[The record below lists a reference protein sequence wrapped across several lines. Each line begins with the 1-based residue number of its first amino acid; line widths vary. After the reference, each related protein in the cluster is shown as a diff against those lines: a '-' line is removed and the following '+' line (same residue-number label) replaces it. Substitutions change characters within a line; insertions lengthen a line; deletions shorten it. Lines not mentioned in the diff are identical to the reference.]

1 MTISRRS
8 LIKWGA
14 GVAAGTGL
22 QPRLFAQ
29 ELKPGKP
36 YAGTTLSVLTV
47 VAPQF
52 KGHEALLPEFEQLT
66 GIKVKYDY
74 VPFANTRDKLTAE
87 MVAKSGSYDVV
98 SVMDVWGPSLTGLI
112 QPINDRLAAKK
123 IDMEDRYPAAHLRAA
138 KSGANVLG
146 LPIRGHVQLLFYRRD
161 IFDQLGLK
169 VPATWQQVV
178 ETSKV
183 IQSRTDMAGIAMY
196 YKKNA
201 GQNLMIWYN
210 FLWGKGADIL
220 DAKGMPT
227 FNSAAGVE
235 ATQDYL
241 DLMLKHKVTPAGSV
255 AFDENDATISVAQGR
270 SAMIPV
276 WWWRLQQLRG
286 KDAKISGD
294 QVAFAPLPSYPGANS
309 TTYTNTWF
317 YGLNK
322 FSKKHDAGMEFL
334 AWLTQPKIE
343 RSLLVDPSKNEIV
356 AVQRANLID
365 RDVNAVSN
373 GLHRFG
379 ALGLQGARGVPLIAE
394 WPQISDILET
404 TMSEL
409 ASGKGQV
416 KGALDD
422 AAGRV
427 RKLMRRA

>member
-1 MTISRRS
+1 MTLDRRT
-8 LIKWGA
+8 LIKTGA
-14 GVAAGTGL
+14 AASAGAL
-22 QPRLFAQ
+22 LPRLSAAQ

-36 YAGTTLSVLTV
+36 YAGQTLSVLTV

-52 KGHEALLPEFEQLT
+52 KGHEALLPEFEQLS

-87 MVAKSGSYDVV
+87 MVAKSGSYDIV
-98 SVMDVWGPSLTGLI
+98 SVMDVWGPSLLGLI
-112 QPINDRLAAKK
+112 EPINERVKAKK
-123 IDMEDRYPAAHLRAA
+123 IDLEDRYPKAHLRAA
-138 KSGANVLG
+138 INGGKVLG
-146 LPIRGHVQLLFYRRD
+146 LPIRGHVQLMFYRRD

-169 VPATWQQVV
+169 APSTWQQVI

-183 IQSRTDMAGIAMY
+183 IQSKTDLASIAMY

-220 DAKGMPT
+220 DAQGKPA
-227 FNSAAGVE
+227 FNTAAGIE

-255 AFDENDATISVAQGR
+255 SFDENDATISVAQGR

-294 QVAFAPLPSYPGANS
+294 QVAFAPLPSYPGASS

-322 FSKKHDAGMEFL
+322 FSKKHDAGMEYL
-334 AWLTQPKIE
+334 SWLTQPKIE
-343 RSLLVDPSKNEIV
+343 RSLLVDASKNEIV
-356 AVQRANLID
+356 CVQRANLID
-365 RDVNAVSN
+365 REVNQVSN

-379 ALGLQGARGVPLIAE
+379 ALGLQGARGVPLIPE
-394 WPQISDILET
+394 WPQMSDILET
-404 TMSEL
+404 SMSEL
-409 ASGKGQV
+409 ASGKAQV
-416 KGALDD
+416 KPALDD
-422 AAGRV
+422 AAGRI
-427 RKLMRRA
+427 RKLLRRA

>member
-1 MTISRRS
+1 MDASRRR
-8 LIKWGA
+8 L
-14 GVAAGTGL
+14 VAAAGASVAAW
-22 QPRLFAQ
+22 PHFPFAQ

-52 KGHEALLPEFEQLT
+52 KAHEAMLPEFEAAT
-66 GIKVKYDY
+66 GIKVRYDY

-98 SVMDVWGPSLTGLI
+98 SVMDVWGPSLLPLI
-112 QPINDRLAAKK
+112 QPINDRVKAKK
-123 IDMEDRYPAAHLRAA
+123 IDLEDRYPKAHLRA
-138 KSGANVLG
+138 SMNNGNVLG

-161 IFDQLGLK
+161 ILDQLGLK
-169 VPATWQQVV
+169 VPSTWQQVV
-178 ETSKV
+178 EVSRV
-183 IQSRTDMAGIAMY
+183 IQSKTDLAGIAMY

-201 GQNLMIWYN
+201 GQNLMIWFN

-220 DAKGMPT
+220 DAQNRPA

-241 DLMLKHKVTPAGSV
+241 DLLLKHKVAPPGSV

-286 KDAKISGD
+286 KDAKITGD
-294 QVAFAPLPSYPGANS
+294 QVGFAPLPSYPGASS

-317 YGLNK
+317 YGLNR
-322 FSKKHDAGMEFL
+322 FSRKHDAAMEYL
-334 AWLTQPKIE
+334 TWLTQPKIE

-356 AVQRANLID
+356 CMQRANLID
-365 RDVNAVSN
+365 AEVNRVSN

-404 TMSEL
+404 AMSDM
-409 ASGKGQV
+409 ATGKAQV
-416 KGALDD
+416 RPTLDD
-422 AAGRV
+422 AAARV

>member
-1 MTISRRS
+1 MTISRRA
-8 LIKWGA
+8 LIQAGA
-14 GVAAGTGL
+14 VAAL
-22 QPRLFAQ
+22 LPRSPFAQ

-52 KGHEALLPEFEQLT
+52 KAHEAMLPEFEQLT
-66 GIKVKYDY
+66 GIKVTYDY

-87 MVAKSGSYDVV
+87 LVAKSGSYDVV
-98 SVMDVWGPSLTGLI
+98 SVMDVWGPSLVGLI
-112 QPINDRLAAKK
+112 QPINDRVKAKK
-123 IDMEDRYPAAHLRAA
+123 IDMEERYPSAHLRAS
-138 KSGANVLG
+138 KSGANILG

-169 VPATWQQVV
+169 VPSTWQQVV
-178 ETSKV
+178 ESSKV
-183 IQSRTDMAGIAMY
+183 IQAKTDLAGIAMY

-220 DAKGMPT
+220 DAQGKPA
-227 FNSAAGVE
+227 FNAPAGVE

-241 DLMLKHKVTPAGSV
+241 DMMLKHKVTPAGSV

-286 KDAKISGD
+286 KDAKITGD
-294 QVAFAPLPSYPGANS
+294 QVGFAPLPSYPGASS

-317 YGLNK
+317 YGLNR
-322 FSKKHDAGMEFL
+322 FSKKHDAGMEYL

-356 AVQRANLID
+356 CMQRANLID
-365 RDVNAVSN
+365 GEVNKVSN

-379 ALGLQGARGVPLIAE
+379 ALGLQGARGVPLIPE

-409 ASGKGQV
+409 ASGKAQV
-416 KGALDD
+416 KPTLDD